1 MASPLDLSVDAV
13 NFRPQRMGGVRIV
26 IACGLGNALEW
37 FDFAAYA
44 MFATAIAKN
53 FFPTGNSVTSL
64 LATFA
69 AFAVGF
75 VMRPVGAVLLGNYA
89 DKAGRKAA
97 LSASILLM
105 ALGTAITAMT
115 PNFASIGITAPVL
128 IVLARLLQGLS
139 AGGEIGGAISFLTEH
154 APADR
159 RGFFAAWQ
167 QASVGLFYIL
177 AGLIGYAITNYFT
190 PNQIDNWAWRL
201 PFFFG
206 LIIAPIGLYIRA
218 TLAETPIFAR
228 LANTVQVPV
237 PYSDLLRRNFRALA
251 MGVGV
256 VMVWTVC
263 SQMINYMPTY
273 TLQQLGMTNSSAFLG
288 FFVVGAVSLLSPF
301 VGSYSD
307 RIGRRPLM
315 IGAAIGLSILAY
327 PLFHELTLHA
337 ETKTLIVVE
346 LVLAILLTLYSA
358 PGSAVL
364 AELYRTAN
372 RSTGIGLS
380 YSISLTLFGGFTPMI
395 SLMLVRASGNKAAL
409 AYYLAAA
416 ALISLISL
424 VLIKDQARQNLE

>member
-13 NFRPQRMGGVRIV
+13 GSRPHRMGSVRII

-53 FFPTGNSVTSL
+53 FFPTGNDVTSL

-139 AGGEIGGAISFLTEH
+139 AGGEIGGAISFLAEH

-206 LIIAPIGLYIRA
+206 LIIAPIGLYIRS

-228 LANTVQVPV
+228 LANTVQMPV
-237 PYSDLLRRNFRALA
+237 SYSDLLRRNFRALA
-251 MGVGV
+251 VGVGV

-273 TLQQLGMTNSSAFLG
+273 TLQQLGMKNSSAFLG
-288 FFVVGAVSLLSPF
+288 FFVVGAVSLLSPL

-307 RIGRRPLM
+307 RIGRRP
-315 IGAAIGLSILAY
+315 Y
-327 PLFHELTLHA
+327 VLTLHA

-364 AELYRTAN
+364 AELYQTAN